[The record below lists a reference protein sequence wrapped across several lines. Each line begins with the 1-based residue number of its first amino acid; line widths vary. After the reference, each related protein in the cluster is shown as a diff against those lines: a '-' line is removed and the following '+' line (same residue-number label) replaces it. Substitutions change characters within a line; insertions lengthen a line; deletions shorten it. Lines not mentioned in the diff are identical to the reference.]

1 MVTNTERSGP
11 RPSGKTPDLP
21 TDVVWYG
28 PDGPTDDDL
37 RLLGNAAGKR
47 VLDLG
52 CGAGQASVV
61 LARKGATVIAIDS
74 SVEMLERARQLAD
87 RAKARVEWHHGDV
100 AELAFLR
107 AESIDLV
114 VSVYALGE
122 VDDLRRVLRQVHRV
136 LKNRAPFVFS
146 YEHPL
151 ALCVGREPPASPS
164 TPIHPVVR
172 IPYFSEDPVT
182 IERDGE
188 AIRLYVRT
196 VSDVF
201 QQVTRSGFRV
211 EVLAEPRLGPD
222 PIVPS
227 TIIWR
232 ARKEGI

>member
-1 MVTNTERSGP
+1 VTNTGRSGP
-11 RPSGKTPDLP
+11 RPSRAAADLP

-37 RLLGNAAGKR
+37 RILGDAAGKR

-52 CGAGQASVV
+52 CGAGQASIV
-61 LARKGATVIAIDS
+61 LARKGATVIAVDS
-74 SVEMLERARQLAD
+74 SDAMLEQARHLAD

-107 AESIDLV
+107 AESIDLA
-114 VSVYALGE
+114 VSVYALDE
-122 VDDLRRVLRQVHRV
+122 VDDLGRVLRQVHRV

-151 ALCVGREPPASPS
+151 ALCVGREPPNSPS
-164 TPIHPVVR
+164 TPLHPVVR
-172 IPYFSEDPVT
+172 IPYFSEDPVRA
-182 IERDGE
+182 ERDGE
-188 AIRLYVRT
+188 LIKLHVRT

-222 PIVPS
+222 PLVPR

-232 ARKEGI
+232 ARKEGF

>member
-1 MVTNTERSGP
+1 VTNTERSGP
-11 RPSGKTPDLP
+11 RTGGRTGDLP
-21 TDVVWYG
+21 ADVVWYG
-28 PDGPTDDDL
+28 PDGPTEDDL
-37 RLLGNAAGKR
+37 RILGDAAGKR

-52 CGAGQASVV
+52 CGAGQAAVV
-61 LARKGATVIAIDS
+61 LARKGATVIAVDS
-74 SVEMLERARQLAD
+74 SAEMLGRARQLAD

-107 AESIDLV
+107 AESIDLA

-122 VDDLRRVLRQVHRV
+122 VDDLGRVLRQVHRV
-136 LKNRAPFVFS
+136 LKNRAPFVLS

-151 ALCVGREPPASPS
+151 ALCVGRQRPTSPS

-182 IERDGE
+182 VERDGE
-188 AIRLYVRT
+188 TIKLYVRT
-196 VSDVF
+196 ISAVF
-201 QQVTRSGFRV
+201 QQLTRSGFRV
-211 EVLAEPRLGPD
+211 EVIAEPNPD
-222 PIVPS
+222 PDAVVPR

>member
-1 MVTNTERSGP
+1 VTNTERSGP
-11 RPSGKTPDLP
+11 RPSGQAADLP

-28 PDGPTDDDL
+28 PDGPTEHDL
-37 RLLGNAAGKR
+37 RILGDAVGKR

-61 LARKGATVIAIDS
+61 LARKGATVIAVDS
-74 SVEMLERARQLAD
+74 SVEMLERARYLAA
-87 RAKARVEWHHGDV
+87 RAKARVEWHHGDI

-107 AESIDLV
+107 AESIDLA

-122 VDDLRRVLRQVHRV
+122 VDDLGRVLRQVHRV

-151 ALCVGREPPASPS
+151 ALCVGREVPTSPS
-164 TPIHPVVR
+164 TPIQPVVR
-172 IPYFSEDPVT
+172 IPYFSDDPIT
-182 IERDGE
+182 AERNGE
-188 AIRLYVRT
+188 PIKLHVRT

-222 PIVPS
+222 PIVPR